1 MKWTSSV
8 QRVFQRDLPDRGFVA
23 IDVRRA
29 WSPTRGMG
37 YRGDVIVE
45 RRSADRR
52 VAHQPPIIASASRKT
67 IEGVLQDLLP
77 AAQSNTAIG
86 AALVRQPRAHTERTP
101 HLHW

>member
-1 MKWTSSV
+1 MKWMSSV
-8 QRVFQRDLPDRGFVA
+8 QRVFQRDLPDHGFVA

-37 YRGDVIVE
+37 YHGDVIVE

-52 VAHQPPIIASASRKT
+52 AAHQPPVVASASRKT
-67 IEGVLQDLLP
+67 IEAVLQDLLP

-86 AALVRQPRAHTERTP
+86 AALVRQPRLHGERAP

>member
-23 IDVRRA
+23 IDVRRS
-29 WSPTRGMG
+29 WSPTHGLG
-37 YRGDVIVE
+37 YRGEVVVE
-45 RRSADRR
+45 RRSSERR
-52 VAHQPPIIASASRKT
+52 AAHQPPIIASASRKT
-67 IEGVLQDLLP
+67 VEAVLQDLLP

-86 AALVRQPRAHTERTP
+86 AALVRHPHPHGEREP